1 MAMMELLLKENVEH
15 LGVRGEIVKVRAGYG
30 RNYLIP
36 KGLALMATRANIKL
50 IERERQRLV
59 KLAQA
64 ELAAAQSLAEKLTAL
79 TLTFPRKA
87 GEHGTLYGSVTS
99 MDIAEALAA
108 QGLEVERRRIVLK
121 EPIKALGEYE
131 TPVKLHRDVTATLK
145 VVVVSDAPAAEKP
158 ASGAEKPASAAN
170 QSAPAAEAAAE

>member
-1 MAMMELLLKENVEH
+1 MAMMELLLKEDVEH
-15 LGVRGEIVKVRAGYG
+15 LGVRGDIVKVRAGYG

-36 KGLALMATRANIKL
+36 KGLALMATRANVKL

-64 ELAAAQSLAEKLTAL
+64 ELAAAQSLGEQLSAL
-79 TLTFPRKA
+79 TLTFQRKA

-99 MDIAEALAA
+99 MDIAEELASR
-108 QGLEVERRRIVLK
+108 QLSVERRRIMLK

-131 TPVKLHRDVTATLK
+131 VPVKLHRDVTVTLK
-145 VVVVSDAPAAEKP
+145 VVVVSDAPPAEKP
-158 ASGAEKPASAAN
+158 AASSKPEKSAV
-170 QSAPAAEAAAE
+170 PAAETLAE